1 MNNENDSLHDAE
13 REASQ
18 AQLQALAEL
27 ATWMAK
33 HHRLLVVGRSNGVR
47 IGATDKVIQF
57 MREYLDT
64 ELAGKVSENLVRL
77 AN

>member
-13 REASQ
+13 REASH

-57 MREYLDT
+57 MREHLAP

-77 AN
+77 VK

>member
-1 MNNENDSLHDAE
+1 MNNENDSLHDAL
-13 REASQ
+13 REASPD
-18 AQLQALAEL
+18 QLQALAEL

-33 HHRLLVVGRSNGVR
+33 HHRLLVVGREHGIR

-57 MREYLDT
+57 MREHLAP
-64 ELAGKVSENLVRL
+64 ELAGKVSENLVRV

>member
-1 MNNENDSLHDAE
+1 MNNENDSLYDAL
-13 REASQ
+13 REASPD
-18 AQLQALAEL
+18 QLQALAEL

-33 HHRLLVVGRSNGVR
+33 HHRLLVVGRKHGIR

-57 MREYLDT
+57 MREHLDT
-64 ELAGKVSENLVRL
+64 ELAGKVSEKLVRL

>member
-1 MNNENDSLHDAE
+1 M
-13 REASQ
+13 
-18 AQLQALAEL
+18 
-27 ATWMAK
+27 
-33 HHRLLVVGRSNGVR
+33 LVVGRSNGVR

-57 MREYLDT
+57 MREHLDT

>member
-33 HHRLLVVGRSNGVR
+33 HHRLLVVGRKHGIR

-57 MREYLDT
+57 MREHLAP

-77 AN
+77 VK

>member
-1 MNNENDSLHDAE
+1 M
-13 REASQ
+13 
-18 AQLQALAEL
+18 AEL

-33 HHRLLVVGRSNGVR
+33 HHRLLVVGRKHGIR

-57 MREYLDT
+57 MREHLDT

-77 AN
+77 ANC

>member
-1 MNNENDSLHDAE
+1 MNNENDSLHDAL
-13 REASQ
+13 REASPD
-18 AQLQALAEL
+18 QLQALAEL

-33 HHRLLVVGRSNGVR
+33 HHRLLVVGRKHGIG

-57 MREYLDT
+57 MREHLAP
-64 ELAGKVSENLVRL
+64 ELADTVSENLVRV

>member
-33 HHRLLVVGRSNGVR
+33 HHRLLVVGREHGIR

-57 MREYLDT
+57 MREHLAP

-77 AN
+77 VK